1 MFHHHKVKLPINMSQ
16 WKQQDEEIKTA
27 ELPFKFLALGIDYR
41 PANLQEARDDG
52 NSLTVFVYARDLAE

>member
-1 MFHHHKVKLPINMSQ
+1 MSQ